1 MMEDLLN
8 TLINEFK
15 KQKVIRG
22 NIYDNFMFYS
32 YKALGA
38 DKDDKYKHTRASILN
53 YMTQNKNEILLR
65 LTRN

>member
-1 MMEDLLN
+1 MNDLIESL
-8 TLINEFK
+8 LAEFK
-15 KQKVIRG
+15 KQHVIRG
-22 NIYDNFMFYS
+22 DIYDNFMFYS

-38 DKDDKYKHTRASILN
+38 NKDDKYKHTRASILN

>member
-1 MMEDLLN
+1 MNNLIESLLA
-8 TLINEFK
+8 EFK
-15 KQKVIRG
+15 KQHVIRG

-38 DKDDKYKHTRASILN
+38 DKDDKYKHTRASILE

>member
-1 MMEDLLN
+1 MNDLIESL
-8 TLINEFK
+8 LVEFK
-15 KQKVIRG
+15 KQHVIRG

-38 DKDDKYKHTRASILN
+38 DKDDKYKHTRASILE